1 VLDAVKATAADPGYG
16 RVWTR
21 IRRQSLFLLVN
32 GVSSALKHG
41 GRFGH
46 MRNPTRP

>member
-1 VLDAVKATAADPGYG
+1 MNGAVALREAGYG
-16 RVWTR
+16 GLWPG

-32 GVSSALKHG
+32 GVLSDLKHG

-46 MRNPTRP
+46 MRNPTKP